1 MEINSSKL
9 LVVVANTHV
18 FNPQLPYVVYT
29 DLDEASR
36 VCDQCNQGL
45 QDTMFYVQTLADL
58 WNSILNQDLQGE
70 TVMDT

>member
-9 LVVVANTHV
+9 LVVVAKTYV
-18 FNPQLPYVVYT
+18 FNPQLPNVIYT

-45 QDTMFYVQTLADL
+45 QEPMFYVQTLADL
-58 WNSILNQDLQGE
+58 WDSIQNQYLQGE